1 MNYSRAIQT
10 EDLPPLT
17 IKDRVYLWVYD
28 NIPFRVRN
36 FYYEKIR
43 SIFKPQHQRIRKI
56 IPRTWC
62 DLDSVF
68 LKVNFEIIKS
78 FYEDEFIDSNS
89 GGYYHYRDNP
99 KLRYQAIV
107 WDVYKKQVNTGTIR
121 YDAEGNGDRPFNSIY
136 IPYDIYLSERP
147 VPRRLQVMIK
157 WLS

>member
-1 MNYSRAIQT
+1 MNVFSLAGIKALQNQISRGKGLMPVAYYHRETTKAFQLYT
-10 EDLPPLT
+10 YKNGSLFSDLF
-17 IKDRVYLWVYD
+17 I
-28 NIPFRVRN
+28 
-36 FYYEKIR
+36 
-43 SIFKPQHQRIRKI
+43 
-56 IPRTWC
+56 RTWRVP
-62 DLDSVF
+62 DSVPRS
-68 LKVNFEIIKS
+68 VGVEIL
-78 FYEDEFIDSNS
+78 YEDEFIDSNN

-99 KLRYQAIV
+99 KLRYQTIV